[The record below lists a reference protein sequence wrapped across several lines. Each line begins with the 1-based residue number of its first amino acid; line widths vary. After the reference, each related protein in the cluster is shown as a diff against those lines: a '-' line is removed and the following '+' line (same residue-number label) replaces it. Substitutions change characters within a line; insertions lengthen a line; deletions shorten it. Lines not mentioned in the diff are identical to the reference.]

1 MPEELTKEEEAEL
14 TLEKRQEEA
23 EQADRAEQ
31 EEHCN
36 NEEYND

>member
-1 MPEELTKEEEAEL
+1 MLEITKEEEAEL

-31 EEHCN
+31 EDLN
-36 NEEYND
+36 N